1 MAGGV
6 NAAAAL
12 ADLLEVSDRL
22 RGAVILGGDGAVL
35 AADGAVDAGAGAVL
49 TAADE
54 AARLLGRPP
63 VHQCDVRLPDAR
75 VLAVREGGCAA
86 VAVADPDA
94 TAGLVLYDLR
104 EALRGLAA
112 EEA

>member
-22 RGAVILGGDGAVL
+22 R
-35 AADGAVDAGAGAVL
+35 AAEDDGAGAVL